1 MSANG
6 ERPRRAGEP
15 TQYVCPSCRLHLLSW
30 SPHAESIEMYHKV
43 ALWSDFW
50 TGEIRLICQYCL
62 GATEVLPARLVELLR
77 RRYGL
82 YAPISSSSTSPRP

>member
-1 MSANG
+1 MSSNV
-6 ERPRRAGEP
+6 ERPSRPGQP

-30 SPHAESIEMYHKV
+30 SAPTETIEMYHKV

-50 TGEIRLICQYCL
+50 TGDIRLICQYCL

-82 YAPISSSSTSPRP
+82 SAPASLPSPARRH